1 MSVIRP
7 RPASGRGPRVA
18 LVVGVVCAA
27 LAALP
32 PLIGL
37 DGMKGGYAL
46 SFVASFGVVSAIIIG
61 VMLRGRDRRR
71 DALLTDPARLEW
83 TLLPPRWE
91 RFLTAEQQMVAGE
104 QRATF
109 GLVSVIL
116 LIVGVVFAVIMRDEG
131 AVVVLAVLLGLI
143 PVLKL
148 VSLGSQRRRDR
159 LLHESPPV
167 VVVGA
172 GGALVGDAFFDL
184 GGRGTRLE
192 AIARQLDDDG
202 GAMLVQFSVPSRAG
216 RELVEARLPLP
227 PGDEGERLAEAV
239 RTRLGRP

>member
-1 MSVIRP
+1 MSAIRP

-18 LVVGVVCAA
+18 LVVGVICAT
-27 LAALP
+27 LVALP
-32 PLIGL
+32 SIVGL

-46 SFVASFGVVSAIIIG
+46 SFVASFGVVVAIVVG

-71 DALLTDPARLEW
+71 DTLLADPARLEW
-83 TLLPPRWE
+83 TLSSSRWQG
-91 RFLTAEQQMVAGE
+91 FLAAEQQTVAGE

-116 LIVGVVFAVIMRDEG
+116 AIVGVVFLVVVRDEG
-131 AVVVLAVLLGLI
+131 GVIVLAVLLGLI

-167 VVVGA
+167 VVVGN

-202 GAMLVQFSVPSRAG
+202 GAMLVQFSVPSRTG

-239 RTRLGRP
+239 RARLGRP